1 MVSDCA
7 VPECVNPVYEP
18 EQCCPICKNGKHS
31 SPLRAHA
38 DSLEVIKFSLNQWQQ
53 VYLLYHYLMAVALEA
68 EDVIDVLWIKIIT
81 LGPLGTNEQH

>member
-31 SPLRAHA
+31 SSLKFNAHGA
-38 DSLEVIKFSLNQWQQ
+38 EVIKFSLDQRQE
-53 VYLLYHYLMAVALEA
+53 VYLWYRHLMTAPLED
-68 EDVIDVLWIKIIT
+68 EEIIDVL
-81 LGPLGTNEQH
+81 